1 MKRMQPDTVLIVG
14 ASLGGCMA
22 ALGLARAG
30 VPVVLLEKAT
40 FPRRKAC
47 GEGLSARGVAA
58 LGSAGFGVRKHCNE
72 WAELHGY
79 RLVHGAR
86 ESILGCDEPLLGIKR
101 ASLDAALVEH
111 VSSSRLVALRE
122 GAPVRSVEREGDS
135 FRIQVGSEVL
145 RTRSL
150 IVADGAA
157 SGTAARLG
165 CRAARRAVRRV
176 GSSSAWRVIE
186 GELQPWVQVFLFS
199 RGEVYLTPTGK
210 SSANVSLLGA
220 PEFVSS
226 LLPTE
231 ALSNWLVQHR
241 EKLGASFELESP
253 ALGAGPLNSFR
264 LGAVL
269 SGALLVGDACETF
282 DPIGGMGM
290 SHAVESGRLAAA
302 AVVRGLTT
310 GGFSEAAQWYESA
323 QRSMAQEMRGFTRMT
338 SWMLGTASGRVL
350 MPWAVASGI
359 AQRLSSA
366 AHGAGKAL
374 PCRWLLGL
382 AGAAA

>member
-1 MKRMQPDTVLIVG
+1 
-14 ASLGGCMA
+14 
-22 ALGLARAG
+22 
-30 VPVVLLEKAT
+30 
-40 FPRRKAC
+40 
-47 GEGLSARGVAA
+47 
-58 LGSAGFGVRKHCNE
+58 
-72 WAELHGY
+72 
-79 RLVHGAR
+79 
-86 ESILGCDEPLLGIKR
+86 
-101 ASLDAALVEH
+101 
-111 VSSSRLVALRE
+111 
-122 GAPVRSVEREGDS
+122 
-135 FRIQVGSEVL
+135 VL

-282 DPIGGMGM
+282 DPIGDVARCRVRKAR
-290 SHAVESGRLAAA
+290 SSGRSERAHDRRLLGSGT
-302 AVVRGLTT
+302 VVRV
-310 GGFSEAAQWYESA
+310 SSA
-323 QRSMAQEMRGFTRMT
+323 QHG
-338 SWMLGTASGRVL
+338 SGDAWL
-350 MPWAVASGI
+350 Y
-359 AQRLSSA
+359 
-366 AHGAGKAL
+366 AHDFLDAWHSFRARTHAMGGCVGHRAKAL
-374 PCRWLLGL
+374 KRRPRCRKSAPVPLATRFGGSCSLKFLFPAAKPCVTRY
-382 AGAAA
+382 

>member
-1 MKRMQPDTVLIVG
+1 
-14 ASLGGCMA
+14 
-22 ALGLARAG
+22 
-30 VPVVLLEKAT
+30 
-40 FPRRKAC
+40 
-47 GEGLSARGVAA
+47 
-58 LGSAGFGVRKHCNE
+58 
-72 WAELHGY
+72 
-79 RLVHGAR
+79 
-86 ESILGCDEPLLGIKR
+86 
-101 ASLDAALVEH
+101 
-111 VSSSRLVALRE
+111 
-122 GAPVRSVEREGDS
+122 
-135 FRIQVGSEVL
+135 
-145 RTRSL
+145 
-150 IVADGAA
+150 
-157 SGTAARLG
+157 
-165 CRAARRAVRRV
+165 V